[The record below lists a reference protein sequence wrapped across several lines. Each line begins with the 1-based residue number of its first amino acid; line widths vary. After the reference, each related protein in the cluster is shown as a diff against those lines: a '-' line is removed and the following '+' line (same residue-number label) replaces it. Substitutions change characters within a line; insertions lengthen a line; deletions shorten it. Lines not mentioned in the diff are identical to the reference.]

1 MKERKDL
8 CVIVILVVPVPL
20 AAKASDFIK
29 HLLFYS
35 IAYLVFLSSICKSS
49 MHDRFLGDCSMLCK
63 PFRFPLR
70 NSSLDPYFNLV
81 EATAAKTIVLWLM

>member
-8 CVIVILVVPVPL
+8 RVIVILVVPAPP

-35 IAYLVFLSSICKSS
+35 IAYLVFSNSICKSS

-70 NSSLDPYFNLV
+70 NSRLDPYYNLV
-81 EATAAKTIVLWLM
+81 EVPAAKMIVLWLM

>member
-1 MKERKDL
+1 VKERKDL
-8 CVIVILVVPVPL
+8 LVIAILVVPALP

-35 IAYLVFLSSICKSS
+35 IAYLVFSNSIS
-49 MHDRFLGDCSMLCK
+49 MHVRFLGDCSMLCK

-70 NSSLDPYFNLV
+70 NSRLDPYYNLV
-81 EATAAKTIVLWLM
+81 EATAAKMIVLWLM